1 MPDPTAGSFA
11 FDHTVAFDPAEA
23 EAALALIPARP
34 GVFGLYPHAENAE
47 PYLTRCANLQRRIR
61 RMLQPPQGAT
71 KRSGVLNLRE
81 KADRIAYTVT
91 GSELESLLTLYHATA
106 AHLGRD
112 AARRR
117 MRLHTP
123 FFVRF
128 AMENAYPRA
137 YVTNRLSRRAQDYLF
152 GPYPSRLAAD
162 RALNEVLNLFKLR
175 RCVEE
180 LAPDPSHPGCVY
192 SEMKMCLAPCFKG
205 CSDERYAE
213 EARAVFEFF
222 RTQGG
227 SMLTK
232 LAIERDVASAAME
245 FEQAAALHAQI
256 VKVKAAA
263 QCSDEIVRPLS
274 RLDAVIVLPAASA
287 LPAAGAKSTACDE
300 VALFAVRHGCIGHL
314 TLFSTLGMRHANE
327 DSGSTSLFAQPHM
340 LAAVPLDEKGEPA
353 LAAPIETTEER
364 LKRTLAKLMAP
375 LELMP
380 PEIAEDQ
387 IAGLSDTLSLL
398 RRWYYRPVK
407 QRVGEI
413 FFADAATA
421 DAGLPARRILRGISR
436 VCMNAG
442 PAAPPDKITPDSPPV
457 AEKDI
462 LVD

>member
-1 MPDPTAGSFA
+1 MPDHIARSFA
-11 FDHTVAFDPAEA
+11 FDHAVAFDPAEA
-23 EAALALIPARP
+23 EAALALVPARP
-34 GVFGLYPHAENAE
+34 GVFGLYPHAANAE
-47 PYLTRCANLQRRIR
+47 PYLSRCPNLQRRIR

-71 KRSGVLNLRE
+71 KRLGVLNLRE
-81 KADRIAYTVT
+81 KAARIAYTVT

-128 AMENAYPRA
+128 AMENAHPRA
-137 YVTNRLSRRAQDYLF
+137 YVTNRLSRRALDNFF
-152 GPYPSRLAAD
+152 GPYPSRAAAD

-205 CSDERYAE
+205 CSDERYAQ
-213 EARAVFEFF
+213 EAHAVFEFF
-222 RTQGG
+222 RTHGE
-227 SMLTK
+227 SMLAK
-232 LAIERDVASAAME
+232 LGAERDAASAAME
-245 FEQAAALHAQI
+245 FEQAAAVHEKI

-274 RLDAVIVLPAASA
+274 RLDAVIVLPTASA
-287 LPAAGAKSTACDE
+287 QATGCDE
-300 VALFAVRHGCIGHL
+300 VALFAVRRGCIGHHA
-314 TLFSTLGMRHANE
+314 LFSTLGMRHANE

-364 LKRTLAKLMAP
+364 LKRTL

-380 PEIAEDQ
+380 PESAEPQ
-387 IAGLSDTLSLL
+387 ENQMAGLSDYLSLL

-407 QRVGEI
+407 QRIGEI
-413 FFADAATA
+413 FFTDAAAA
-421 DAGLPARRILRGISR
+421 DAGLPVRRILRGISR

-442 PAAPPDKITPDSPPV
+442 PAAPPDKITPDPV
-457 AEKDI
+457 EDKTID
-462 LVD
+462 